1 MCNKCEKLHSELC
14 QNHTPYKLDNN
25 LKNIF
30 TGICK
35 IENHSNEL
43 LYFCKTHNQLCC
55 ASCITKIKGNGNGQH
70 TDCNICYIEEIKE
83 DKQNKLKANIKCLE
97 DLSNTI
103 ENSIHELNK
112 LFQIINEKKETLK
125 LDIQKIFTKI
135 RNSLNAREDELL
147 LEVDKKF
154 EDLFFNEEIV
164 KLGEKLPKRIKESIN
179 QGNIIKNEWNKNKIN
194 FLINSCIIIEND
206 IFNIIKINE
215 KIEKCNKIKSKIKIN
230 PEENE

>member
-1 MCNKCEKLHSELC
+1 MEIKKCSLKQYLEIDAISYCQLCKIYMCIKCEKLHSELC
-14 QNHTPYKLDNN
+14 QNHIPYKLDIE

-55 ASCITKIKGNGNGQH
+55 ASCITRIKGKGNGQH
-70 TDCNICYIEEIKE
+70 TDCDICYIEDIKE
-83 DKQNKLKANIKCLE
+83 DKQNKLKANLKCLE
-97 DLSNTI
+97 DLSKTI
-103 ENSIHELNK
+103 ENSIFELNK
-112 LFQIINEKKETLK
+112 LFQIINQKKEPLK

-135 RNSLNAREDELL
+135 RNSLNSREDELL

-164 KLGEKLPKRIKESIN
+164 KVGAKLPKRIKESIN
-179 QGNIIKNEWNKNKIN
+179 QGNIIKNE
-194 FLINSCIIIEND
+194 
-206 IFNIIKINE
+206 
-215 KIEKCNKIKSKIKIN
+215 
-230 PEENE
+230 

>member
-1 MCNKCEKLHSELC
+1 MEIKKCSLKQHLEIDAISYCQLCKIYMCIKCEKLHSELC
-14 QNHTPYKLDNN
+14 QNHTPYKLDNDS
-25 LKNIF
+25 KNIF

-55 ASCITKIKGNGNGQH
+55 ASCITRIKGKGNGQH

-103 ENSIHELNK
+103 ENSILELNK
-112 LFQIINEKKETLK
+112 LFQIINNKKEALK

-135 RNSLNAREDELL
+135 RNSLNERED
-147 LEVDKKF
+147 K
-154 EDLFFNEEIV
+154 LFW
-164 KLGEKLPKRIKESIN
+164 KL
-179 QGNIIKNEWNKNKIN
+179 IKNLKIY
-194 FLINSCIIIEND
+194 FSMKKLL
-206 IFNIIKINE
+206 K
-215 KIEKCNKIKSKIKIN
+215 
-230 PEENE
+230 